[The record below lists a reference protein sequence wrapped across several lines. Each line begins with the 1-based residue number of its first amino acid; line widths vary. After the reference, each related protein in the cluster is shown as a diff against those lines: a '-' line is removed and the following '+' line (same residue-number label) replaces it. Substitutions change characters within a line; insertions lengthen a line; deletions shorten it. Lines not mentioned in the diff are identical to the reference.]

1 MVTHFS
7 TLPADQGAT
16 TFLGARRPSAAIG
29 DFIHDAPYWVG
40 LMVREL
46 HETACTGF
54 EAGSFL
60 SLVEKAISRKPD
72 FRMVETRFMLSRINS
87 ADCSIRAALVELR
100 GERDSYTLAFQQLT
114 YALQM
119 RLHNRVSAKEQISCA
134 LANLKKE
141 APDVDRAVML
151 TGAPLSYILMTLSG
165 VWTAALREARQ
176 DDNRSTAWV
185 DARNAA
191 REDLVA
197 ELQYVS
203 DNVKPA

>member
-1 MVTHFS
+1 MSTYFS
-7 TLPADQGAT
+7 TLPEEQGAT

-40 LMVREL
+40 MLVREL
-46 HETACTGF
+46 HETASTGF

-60 SLVEKAISRKPD
+60 SLVEKAIRLKPD
-72 FRMVETRFMLSRINS
+72 FRTVETRFMLSRINGS
-87 ADCSIRAALVELR
+87 DCSIRAALVDLR

-114 YALQM
+114 YALRM
-119 RLHNRVSAKEQISCA
+119 RLYDEECAGEQISCA
-134 LANLKKE
+134 LANLKTE
-141 APDVDRAVML
+141 APGVDRAVML
-151 TGAPLSYILMTLSG
+151 TGAPLSYVIMTLSG
-165 VWTAALREARQ
+165 VWTSALREA
-176 DDNRSTAWV
+176 NRDERRSAAWA

-203 DNVKPA
+203 GGVKSA